1 MSFLLFICVYK
12 LGLQPICLLKGYR
25 WRCWSRSPVAEEG
38 LRVFLDIGTTPGR
51 NHGRAIERRRVLQAG
66 HAARILVEGVE
77 KATDNRPARS
87 LCYPKVADAM
97 IPRCDR
103 PVVGP
108 SAFPHGPPRAG
119 ANDYFDERP
128 GPVLR
133 DLGNGTGDSTR
144 PPSPQEASRR
154 GPESRAALI
163 PCRTA
168 REGNNGGPI
177 RHSIGRKVAGDPIL
191 RECCRADTPLASLR
205 SVSSA
210 A

>member
-1 MSFLLFICVYK
+1 MAVQSN
-12 LGLQPICLLKGYR
+12 
-25 WRCWSRSPVAEEG
+25 VAECCRPDTP
-38 LRVFLDIGTTPGR
+38 LASLSKVSRRRPTTDR
-51 NHGRAIERRRVLQAG
+51 HGRFVTPRWLT
-66 HAARILVEGVE
+66 L
-77 KATDNRPARS
+77 
-87 LCYPKVADAM
+87 

-108 SAFPHGPPRAG
+108 SAFPHAPPRAG

-177 RHSIGRKVAGDPIL
+177 RLSIGRKVAGDPIL
-191 RECCRADTPLASLR
+191 RECCRADTPLASSR
-205 SVSSA
+205 SVSRGRPTGKCPFEPTQ
-210 A
+210 